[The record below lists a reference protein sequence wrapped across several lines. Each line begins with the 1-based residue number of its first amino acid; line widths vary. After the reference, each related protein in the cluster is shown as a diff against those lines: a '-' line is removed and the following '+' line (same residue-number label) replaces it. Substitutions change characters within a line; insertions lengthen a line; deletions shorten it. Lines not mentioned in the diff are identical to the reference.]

1 LQIEEKVIIL
11 FDDERLRK
19 LCEDEKTAKKNL
31 GRDSAKKLKSRLAD
45 LRAAQT
51 VRDLVAGK
59 PHPLKRDRAGEFSL
73 ELHGGVRL
81 VFAPA
86 NEPAPRTVDEAVDW
100 ARVTEVLVIY
110 IGDYH
115 D

>member
-1 LQIEEKVIIL
+1 MIIL
-11 FDDERLRK
+11 FDDEKLRK
-19 LCEDEKTAKKNL
+19 LCEDEKTAKKRL
-31 GRDSAKKLKSRLAD
+31 GNSSAKKLRSRLAD

-59 PHPLKRDRAGEFSL
+59 PHPLKSDRDGEFSL
-73 ELHGGVRL
+73 ELHGGMRL

-86 NEPAPRTVDEAVDW
+86 NEPVPRTAGDAVDW
-100 ARVTEVLVIY
+100 ERVTEVSVTF